1 MLLIYLITVR
11 CPYRPN
17 FTSTVAPRLVM
28 LCCVQIR
35 MVLLNF
41 RWDKDDLSMYYCL
54 TGELLYGIDV
64 PYDLLASDCVVD
76 ESAIL
81 PILDGL

>member
-1 MLLIYLITVR
+1 
-11 CPYRPN
+11 
-17 FTSTVAPRLVM
+17 
-28 LCCVQIR
+28 